1 MQYHHQEF
9 LETGDPPPG
18 GDRSPTGFDIIGNT
32 ETQILQV
39 TDLPG
44 QIGVADDTGVLI
56 PLIPSGGTA
65 LLTRCRLALIV
76 PAPGP
81 FYGFTEFPNIYPTSE
96 HWFRI

>member
-1 MQYHHQEF
+1 MEQVIHT
-9 LETGDPPPG
+9 TGDPV
-18 GDRSPTGFDIIGNT
+18 TGFDVIGNS

-39 TDLPG
+39 RDLPG

-65 LLTRCRLALIV
+65 SGQTVV

-81 FYGFTEFPNIYPTSE
+81 YYGFTNSQHLSNIRY
-96 HWFRI
+96 WIRI